1 MLNSS
6 VSKHTVAVNF
16 KKLIYLRKTI
26 KDVQNLFC
34 CYIHYSLYSLPLKWY
49 SCIRREIG
57 ILNLLLSV
65 TVLFHV
71 FRVFIKIYK
80 STSDTFK
87 AAIIGDII
95 PPTLFSST
103 LRYRA
108 LSDSLIK
115 YPNNCFREYFH
126 IEITSRRLTVFS
138 VGICHSAYVKERKNF
153 EVLENFSKRHI
164 LSGEETRDCRIFL
177 VLPRLTTCCSL
188 YFCHARDLN
197 LKLVKYFSLAWC
209 FGSFYLLPRNLSTS
223 RLSMRFLC
231 RGVNFDKLDIC
242 L

>member
-1 MLNSS
+1 M
-6 VSKHTVAVNF
+6 
-16 KKLIYLRKTI
+16 
-26 KDVQNLFC
+26 
-34 CYIHYSLYSLPLKWY
+34 
-49 SCIRREIG
+49 
-57 ILNLLLSV
+57 LNLLLSV
-65 TVLFHV
+65 TVHFLV

-126 IEITSRRLTVFS
+126 IEITSRRLTLFS
-138 VGICHSAYVKERKNF
+138 VGIYHSAYVKERNNF
-153 EVLENFSKRHI
+153 EVLTNFYKRHI
-164 LSGEETRDCRIFL
+164 ISVEETRDCRIFL
-177 VLPRLTTCCSL
+177 LLPRLTTCCSL
-188 YFCHARDLN
+188 YFCHARHLN
-197 LKLVKYFSLAWC
+197 LKLAKYFSLVRC
-209 FGSFYLLPRNLSTS
+209 FGLFYLPPRNLSTS

-231 RGVNFDKLDIC
+231 RGVSFDKLDIC